1 MRQKNTKQPLD
12 FDGDRWPL
20 PDSAFILAS
29 IYRRNET
36 DVLLLVNWWTGEIVI
51 VGYFTLSPSVKV
63 TDVLSY

>member
-12 FDGDRWPL
+12 FDADRWPL

-36 DVLLLVNWWTGEIVI
+36 DILLLVNWWTGEIVI
-51 VGYFTLSPSVKV
+51 VGYFTLSPSVEV
-63 TDVLSY
+63 TDVVSY